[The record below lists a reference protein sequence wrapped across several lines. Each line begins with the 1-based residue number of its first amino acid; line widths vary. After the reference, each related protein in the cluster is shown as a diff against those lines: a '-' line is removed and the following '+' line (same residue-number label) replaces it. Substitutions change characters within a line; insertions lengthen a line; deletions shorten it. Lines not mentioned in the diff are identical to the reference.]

1 VRCPVNIVIDFS
13 LTPVGWHFFVP
24 IPPVPPTPVPA
35 FGMEMFALQMWTAGL
50 LLGKNKFTSTVKHKS
65 LPIVLDQ
72 HDVGPLIPDITI
84 PFNNLYYVVM
94 WPMSARKIVFAAY
107 KVQMNGK
114 PVGMTDILSLLPMLS
129 CGNPVS
135 NPLVFSIIAAT
146 NTVDVGYELAD
157 LVVGLV
163 LIAFTL
169 IGDALAYAIDP
180 PGSSAIGMQLAGQ
193 LFPFLGAS
201 ASGASLAK
209 IAAGTVGNFVVSA
222 IRHDQ
227 SGGVVPYSVGIQTP
241 DNPLLGGSAT
251 YNWGSTDPSQNGVV
265 LGGNAAGVQREKNVS
280 TGADATGS
288 NFGGPVNPFGFGS
301 NVP

>member
-1 VRCPVNIVIDFS
+1 MRCPVNIIIDFS
-13 LTPVGWHFFVP
+13 LSPVGWHFFVP
-24 IPPVPPTPVPA
+24 IPPLPPTPVPA
-35 FGMEMFALQMWTAGL
+35 FAMEMFALQMWTAGL
-50 LLGKNKFTSTVKHKS
+50 LLGKNKFTSTVTHKN
-65 LPIVLDQ
+65 LPIVLDT

-84 PFNNLYYVVM
+84 PFNNLYYLVM

-114 PVGMTDILSLLPMLS
+114 PVGMTDILSILPMLS

-146 NTVDVGYELAD
+146 NTLDVGYELAD
-157 LVVGLV
+157 LAVGLV

-169 IGDALAYAIDP
+169 VGDLLAYLLDP
-180 PGSSAIGMQLAGQ
+180 PGASGIGMQLVGQ
-193 LFPFLGAS
+193 LFPFLGPGAS
-201 ASGASLAK
+201 AASLAK
-209 IAAGTVGNFVVSA
+209 IAAATAGNFVASA
-222 IRHDQ
+222 IRHEQ

-241 DNPLLGGSAT
+241 DNPLVSGGASV
-251 YNWGSTDPSQNGVV
+251 NWGSTDPANNGVV
-265 LGGNAAGVQREKNVS
+265 LGGNAAGVSREKNVS
-280 TGADATGS
+280 SGGETQGS

>member
-1 VRCPVNIVIDFS
+1 MRCPVNIIIDFS
-13 LTPVGWHFFVP
+13 LAPVGWHFFVP
-24 IPPVPPTPVPA
+24 IPPVPPTPVTTFA
-35 FGMEMFALQMWTAGL
+35 MEMFALQMWTAGF
-50 LLGKNKFTSTVKHKS
+50 LLGKNKFTSTVKHKN

-72 HDVGPLIPDITI
+72 HDVGPMIPDITI

-114 PVGMTDILSLLPMLS
+114 YVGLTDILSLLPMLS
-129 CGNPVS
+129 CGNRVS

-169 IGDALAYAIDP
+169 VGDLLAYLIDP
-180 PGSSAIGMQLAGQ
+180 PGTSGIGGQLLGQ
-193 LFPFLGAS
+193 LFPFLGPGAS
-201 ASGASLAK
+201 AASLAK
-209 IAAGTVGNFVVSA
+209 IAAATAGNFVASA

-241 DNPLLGGSAT
+241 DNPLVSGGASV
-251 YNWGSTDPSQNGVV
+251 NWGSSDPSANGVI
-265 LGGNAAGVQREKNVS
+265 LSGNAAGVSREKNVS
-280 TGADATGS
+280 TGAPTTGQ
-288 NFGGPVNPFGFGS
+288 NFGGPINPFGFGS